1 MLCWIRIRSV
11 AGSAVP
17 GECIVAASPGGAT
30 VKRRSARARRCSSA
44 RSAVARFSH
53 TCSNLQYWVLKDR
66 GSSRR

>member
-11 AGSAVP
+11 AGSAVH
-17 GECIVAASPGGAT
+17 ECIVAASPGGAT

-53 TCSNLQYWVLKDR
+53 TCSNLQYWVLEDR